1 MYRAVDRLVGGLR
14 ASPSEE
20 TIGLD
25 VAGHMALAYPYFV
38 QTEMIPITHSG
49 GEERRRQDRRET
61 NPTLRVG

>member
-1 MYRAVDRLVGGLR
+1 MYRATDRLVGGLR

-38 QTEMIPITHSG
+38 QTEMMPS
-49 GEERRRQDRRET
+49 
-61 NPTLRVG
+61 PTVVEKNDAGKTGAKQTPPYE